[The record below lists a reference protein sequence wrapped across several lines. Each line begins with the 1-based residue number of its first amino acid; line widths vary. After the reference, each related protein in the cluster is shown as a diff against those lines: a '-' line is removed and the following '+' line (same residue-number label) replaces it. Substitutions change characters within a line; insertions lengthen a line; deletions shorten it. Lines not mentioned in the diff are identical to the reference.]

1 MKKGKLFVF
10 SAPSGTGKTTI
21 VRYLLNI
28 LPELKFSVSATTRKA
43 RSNEK
48 HGEDYFFITEEE
60 FKKKIKNNEFIEW
73 GKFYDYYYGTLRN
86 VVEKDLNEGRNI
98 LLELDVKGALEIKKQ
113 YPDAVTIFIA
123 PPSME
128 ELRNRLAKRNTETEE
143 DFRKRILRA
152 EMELGFKEKFD
163 YLVVND
169 ELERAKKEAKEIILK
184 EIER

>member
-1 MKKGKLFVF
+1 MNKGKLFVF

-21 VRYLLNI
+21 VRFLLSE
-28 LPELKFSVSATTRKA
+28 LPELTFSVSATTRKA
-43 RSNEK
+43 RANERD
-48 HGEDYFFITEEE
+48 GVDYFFISEKE
-60 FKKKIKNNEFIEW
+60 FKEKISRNEFIEW
-73 GKFYDYYYGTLRN
+73 GKFYDYYYGTLRE
-86 VVEKDLNEGRNI
+86 VIEKDLKTGKNI
-98 LLELDVKGALEIKKQ
+98 LLELDVKGALRIKEE

-143 DFRKRILRA
+143 DFKKRIMRA
-152 EMELGFKEKFD
+152 EMELSFKEKFD

-169 ELERAKKEAKEIILK
+169 ELERAKKEAKEIIIK